1 MNDKSNTP
9 PYQEGFLVALIVLAT
24 AGLIWLFLPFLPALF
39 FSLIVAT
46 ATYQLFLKL
55 QDRWKLTDTHAA
67 TLMSILIFFT
77 VIAPI
82 TYLLVEISLRAGEL
96 YGSVQGW
103 VDAQDT
109 ESLKKIY
116 TDTAKKLPFNLGD
129 QTALIAQIGE
139 NLNKLISVGKNTVI
153 FLLRSV
159 LGNTAGFL
167 TFVFLSVFAL
177 FFFYRD
183 GDDVARQ
190 IKVLSPLP
198 NRYDEM
204 LMVRFSSLAT
214 VLTIS
219 VVIVAVLQGLSF
231 GILMSFMGLPALF
244 LGIGIAVTSFIP
256 VVGSALIW
264 IPVAAYLYIQGE
276 AWQAVLVAVWGAVV
290 MGFVIDNILR
300 PVMIQKI
307 SKGLPDGGN
316 LGALDHT
323 LLTVL
328 STLAGL
334 IQFGIIG
341 MLFGPVIAAMAIA
354 IFDVYEQMHGDRLDR
369 DNC

>member
-1 MNDKSNTP
+1 MNEKPSTP
-9 PYQEGFLVALIVLAT
+9 PYQEGFLVALIVLAM

-55 QDRWKLTDTHAA
+55 QHRWKLTDTLAA

-103 VDAQDT
+103 VDAQDS

-116 TDTAKKLPFNLGD
+116 TETAEKLPFNLGD
-129 QTALIAQIGE
+129 QTALISQVGE
-139 NLNKLISVGKNTVI
+139 NLNKLITAAKNTVI
-153 FLLRSV
+153 FILRSV

-190 IKVLSPLP
+190 LKVLSPLP

-219 VVIVAVLQGLSF
+219 VVVVALLQGLSF

-264 IPVAAYLYIQGE
+264 IPVAIYLYLQGE
-276 AWQAVLVAVWGAVV
+276 IWQAVLVAIWGMVV
-290 MGFVIDNILR
+290 MGFIIDNVLR

-354 IFDVYEQMHGDRLDR
+354 IFDVYEQMHGDQLDR

>member
-1 MNDKSNTP
+1 M
-9 PYQEGFLVALIVLAT
+9 
-24 AGLIWLFLPFLPALF
+24 
-39 FSLIVAT
+39 
-46 ATYQLFLKL
+46 
-55 QDRWKLTDTHAA
+55 
-67 TLMSILIFFT
+67 
-77 VIAPI
+77 
-82 TYLLVEISLRAGEL
+82 
-96 YGSVQGW
+96 
-103 VDAQDT
+103 
-109 ESLKKIY
+109 
-116 TDTAKKLPFNLGD
+116 
-129 QTALIAQIGE
+129 
-139 NLNKLISVGKNTVI
+139 

-264 IPVAAYLYIQGE
+264 IPVAAYLYFQGE

>member
-1 MNDKSNTP
+1 MSDQSNTP
-9 PYQEGFLVALIVLAT
+9 PYQEGFLVTLIVLAI
-24 AGLIWLFLPFLPALF
+24 AGLVWLFLPFLAALF

-55 QDRWKLTDTHAA
+55 QRRWKLSDTVAA
-67 TLMSILIFFT
+67 TAMSIVIFFT

-103 VDAQDT
+103 VDTQDA

-116 TDTAKKLPFNLGD
+116 ADTAEKLPFNMGD
-129 QTALIAQIGE
+129 QSVLLAQLDA
-139 NLNKLISVGKNTVI
+139 NLNKLISVAKNTVVFVLQSI
-153 FLLRSV
+153 FS
-159 LGNTAGFL
+159 NTAGFL

-183 GDDVARQ
+183 GDDIARY

-204 LMVRFSSLAT
+204 LMVRFNSLAT

-219 VVIVAVLQGLSF
+219 VVTVALLQGLSF
-231 GILMSFMGLPALF
+231 GILMSIMGLPALF

-264 IPVAAYLYIQGE
+264 IAIYLYLQGE
-276 AWQAVLVAVWGAVV
+276 VWQAILVAIWGAVV

-354 IFDVYEQMHGDRLDR
+354 IFDVYEQIHGDRLDR
-369 DNC
+369 DNCY

>member
-1 MNDKSNTP
+1 MSDQSNTP
-9 PYQEGFLVALIVLAT
+9 PYQEGFLVTLIVLAI
-24 AGLIWLFLPFLPALF
+24 AGLVWLFLPFLAALF

-55 QDRWKLTDTHAA
+55 QRRWKLSDTVAA
-67 TLMSILIFFT
+67 TAMSIVIFFT

-103 VDAQDT
+103 VDTQDA

-116 TDTAKKLPFNLGD
+116 ADTAEKLPFNMGD
-129 QTALIAQIGE
+129 QSVLLAQLDA
-139 NLNKLISVGKNTVI
+139 NLNKLISVAKNTVVFVLQSI
-153 FLLRSV
+153 FS
-159 LGNTAGFL
+159 NTAGFL

-183 GDDVARQ
+183 GDDIARY

-204 LMVRFSSLAT
+204 LMVRFNSLAT

-219 VVIVAVLQGLSF
+219 VVTVALLQGLSF
-231 GILMSFMGLPALF
+231 GILMSIMGLPALF
-244 LGIGIAVTSFIP
+244 LGIGIAVASFIP

-264 IPVAAYLYIQGE
+264 IPVAIYLYLQGE
-276 AWQAVLVAVWGAVV
+276 VWQAILVAVWGAVI

-354 IFDVYEQMHGDRLDR
+354 IFDVYEQIHGDRLDR
-369 DNC
+369 GDC

>member
-231 GILMSFMGLPALF
+231 GILMSFMGLP
-244 LGIGIAVTSFIP
+244 G
-256 VVGSALIW
+256 VVSWHWYCRYLIY
-264 IPVAAYLYIQGE
+264 PGC
-276 AWQAVLVAVWGAVV
+276 G
-290 MGFVIDNILR
+290 LR
-300 PVMIQKI
+300 PYLDTGSCLPLHSRRGMAGRPGSGMGSGGDGICDRQY
-307 SKGLPDGGN
+307 SATGDDSEDLQGL
-316 LGALDHT
+316 A
-323 LLTVL
+323 
-328 STLAGL
+328 
-334 IQFGIIG
+334 
-341 MLFGPVIAAMAIA
+341 
-354 IFDVYEQMHGDRLDR
+354 
-369 DNC
+369 